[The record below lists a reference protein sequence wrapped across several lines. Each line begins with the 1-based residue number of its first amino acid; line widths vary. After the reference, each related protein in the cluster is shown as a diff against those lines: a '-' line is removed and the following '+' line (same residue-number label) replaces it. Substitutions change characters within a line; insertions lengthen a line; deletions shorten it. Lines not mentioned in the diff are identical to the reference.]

1 MLTADA
7 HGGAKQML
15 INAGFDDYLA
25 KPIDMNELEYM
36 VRRYMPGEKLLEN
49 A

>member
-7 HGGAKQML
+7 HEGAKQML

-25 KPIDMNELEYM
+25 KPIDMGEMEYM
-36 VRRYMPGEKLLEN
+36 VRKYLPGELLI
-49 A
+49 